1 MNREDLIKKVQA
13 LRALASNAAST
24 LEEAKTAAS
33 LAEQIIQKNALDEAE
48 FEIANGSQE
57 QVYEDGVPM
66 TDWGQR
72 QNVWQNILLTALSD
86 AYDCQ
91 GLLKHVNGKLGY
103 YAVGRPSDIRTM
115 RYQFAFFHLEITR
128 LAELLAPNNLQRGTG
143 KRWYNS
149 FYLGATSAIVES
161 LKKVKQEVHAQANSA
176 ALAIIRKHAD
186 DAADWMRVYHPEIR
200 NVQKHHSINRDAWNL
215 GNQAGSGL
223 NTKPAINPGYRG
235 LLGQ

>member
-24 LEEAKTAAS
+24 LEEAATAAR
-33 LAEQIIQKNALDEAE
+33 LAEQIIQKNALDEAA

-57 QVYEDGVPM
+57 QVHEDGVPF

-72 QNVWQNILLTALSD
+72 QNVWQNILLTALSE
-86 AYDCQ
+86 AYDCE
-91 GLLKHVNGKLGY
+91 GLLKREGGNLGY

-115 RYQFAFFHLEITR
+115 RYQFAFFHVEIAR
-128 LAELLAPNNLQRGTG
+128 LAELLAPDNLQRGTG

-149 FYLGATSAIVES
+149 FYLGAVAAIADS
-161 LKKVKQEVHAQANSA
+161 LKKVKKEVQAQANSE
-176 ALAIIRKHAD
+176 ALAIIHKHAD
-186 DAADWMRVYHPEIR
+186 EAADWMRVYHPEMR
-200 NVQKHHSINRDAWNL
+200 NVRSKHSINRDAWNL

-223 NTKPAINPGYRG
+223 NAKPAINPGYRG